1 MAILFQLYFLI
12 FELSNKGYIKFGL
25 EFLYLTSMK
34 IKTYISIFL
43 VLIMVG
49 KLFALDSNILGEIAN
64 TSEISYVKKKCDSN
78 SHKQS
83 GDFQFNQVHE
93 GIQITF
99 LSFCNS
105 VFQLEEPVD
114 EKNIIQLS
122 FKCDFWHIVADTK
135 EYSYKFIPP
144 PKLS

>member
-1 MAILFQLYFLI
+1 MNIR
-12 FELSNKGYIKFGL
+12 S
-25 EFLYLTSMK
+25 
-34 IKTYISIFL
+34 YISIFL

-49 KLFALDSNILGEIAN
+49 KLFALDSNILGEIASD
-64 TSEISYVKKKCDSN
+64 SEISYVKKKCDFN
-78 SHKQS
+78 SHKKS
-83 GDFQFNQVHE
+83 GDAQFNQIHD

-105 VFQLEEPVD
+105 VFQFEEPLD

-122 FKCDFWHIVADTK
+122 FKIDFWHIVADTK

>member
-1 MAILFQLYFLI
+1 MTTKAYIAISLVFILL
-12 FELSNKGYIKFGL
+12 GKF
-25 EFLYLTSMK
+25 
-34 IKTYISIFL
+34 
-43 VLIMVG
+43 V
-49 KLFALDSNILGEIAN
+49 ALDTNILN
-64 TSEISYVKKKCDSN
+64 KLVNSDKISYVKKSCDLKNNKN
-78 SHKQS
+78 SL
-83 GDFQFNQVHE
+83 DFEFTQIQE

-105 VFQLEEPVD
+105 VFQLEEPFD

-122 FKCDFWHIVADTK
+122 FKSDFWHIVADTK

>member
-1 MAILFQLYFLI
+1 MNLR
-12 FELSNKGYIKFGL
+12 SYIA
-25 EFLYLTSMK
+25 
-34 IKTYISIFL
+34 IFL
-43 VLIMVG
+43 AIIIFG
-49 KLFALDSNILGEIAN
+49 KLITLDSNVLGEILN
-64 TSEISYVKKKCDSN
+64 SDQISYVKKKCDFS
-78 SHKQS
+78 SHKKS
-83 GDFQFNQVHE
+83 GDAQFNQIHD

-105 VFQLEEPVD
+105 VFQFEEPLD

-122 FKCDFWHIVADTK
+122 FKIDFWHIVADTK